1 MAAHPSRLRA
11 LLAVGCA
18 AALSGCLSLEP
29 KLPHAAPDAAPAD
42 FPHGGPDYP
51 QATGDGAATAA
62 TPWESFFV
70 DPKLRQVIALALRE
84 NRDLRSAALQIV
96 EARAQYRVQRS
107 ELLPTVTASAGFT
120 TGLSSSY
127 GFTSSSGAGVGGAT
141 GGAGGVTGTGTTGGT
156 GTGTGTTGAGGAG
169 LGGAGLGGA
178 GGVSGTS
185 GVTGPYRIYDAN
197 LGFSDYELDLFG
209 RLRNL
214 SKQAFEQYLATAEG
228 RRSTQI
234 SIVAEVATDYV
245 TYAADLDR
253 LKTERD
259 TLKAEQSTLKIT
271 QDRFHYGIASLL
283 DVQQA
288 QTAVETATSNI
299 QTYLNQSAQDLNA
312 LRLVVGADVPADLLP
327 GPLGTGLATQ
337 PEAPAGLDS
346 RVLLRRPDVLQAEHT
361 LRAYNADIG
370 AARAAFFPT
379 ISLTGSGGS
388 TSLYLSQLFG
398 GGTGT
403 YSFSPNVSLP
413 IFDYGRNRANLAYAR
428 AERDAALAAYEKAI
442 QQAFSDVADAL
453 AQRGVVDALEAS
465 QERLVAALQGSLT
478 LSRARYERGV
488 DTFLNVQ
495 TAEINLAAAQQT
507 LVSARLT
514 RASNLVALYRALG
527 GGLSADQVGR
537 PAVTDTAAR

>member
-1 MAAHPSRLRA
+1 MDSHPSRLRPRLRA
-11 LLAVGCA
+11 LLAAAGA

-29 KLPHAAPDAAPAD
+29 KLPPAAPDAAPAS
-42 FPHGGPDYP
+42 FPHGGADYP

-62 TPWESFFV
+62 TPWQAFFL
-70 DPKLRQVIALALRE
+70 DDKLRGVIALALRE

-120 TGLSSSY
+120 TGLASSY
-127 GFTSSSGAGVGGAT
+127 GFTSSSGSGVG
-141 GGAGGVTGTGTTGGT
+141 GTTGGT
-156 GTGTGTTGAGGAG
+156 GTTGTTTTTGATGTGTATGTTGVGGVGGASS
-169 LGGAGLGGA
+169 
-178 GGVSGTS
+178 VSQ
-185 GVTGPYRIYDAN
+185 TGPYRIYDAN

-209 RLRNL
+209 RLRSL

-245 TYAADLDR
+245 TYSADLDR

-259 TLKAEQSTLKIT
+259 TLKAEQATLKIT

-299 QTYLNQSAQDLNA
+299 QTYLNQAAQDLNA
-312 LRLVVGADVPADLLP
+312 LRLVVGAEVPADLLP
-327 GPLGTGLATQ
+327 GPLGSGLATQ

-388 TSLYLSQLFG
+388 TSLYLTQLFG

-428 AERDAALAAYEKAI
+428 AERNAALAAYEKAI

-453 AQRGVVDALEAS
+453 AQRGTVDALEAS